1 MPSAPPT
8 AIREDRY
15 PSRVAPRPRLIPRV
29 DPVLYPGG
37 PVTDRLSRDRIA
49 FYESNGY
56 VSEPIL
62 DEEEV
67 AALTGE
73 VSRLVAGGTLRDAE
87 ETITEPSSDAVRSI
101 FRIHALSPL
110 FARLA
115 RDRRLLDVARQ
126 ILGSEVYLHQSRVN
140 LKPGF
145 VGKEFYWHSDF
156 ETWHVEDG
164 MPSMRALSVSV
175 GLTDNHP
182 FNGPLMLIPGSH
194 RTYVSCVGETPRDHY
209 RQSLRKQEYGVP
221 DPASLDRLAQAG
233 GIAAP
238 TGRPAGPS
246 SSSATPCT
254 DRTRTSRPFRART
267 SSSST
272 TASRTSWRNR
282 TVDTRPAPST
292 SRPDRMSSRYDQR
305 RCQAGRRRSL
315 RRRLGMAKRQ

>member
-1 MPSAPPT
+1 MGPSPT
-8 AIREDRY
+8 ASRETG
-15 PSRVAPRPRLIPRV
+15 S
-29 DPVLYPGG
+29 
-37 PVTDRLSRDRIA
+37 A

-56 VSEPIL
+56 LSEPIL

-67 AALTGE
+67 AALTAE
-73 VSRLVAGGTLRDAE
+73 LSRLVAGGTLRDAE

-164 MPSMRALSVSV
+164 MPRMRALSVSLA
-175 GLTDNHP
+175 LTDNHP
-182 FNGPLMLIPGSH
+182 FNGPLMLIRGSH
-194 RTYVSCVGETPRDHY
+194 RTYVACVGETPRDHY

-221 DPASLDRLAQAG
+221 DTASLDRLAQAG
-233 GIAAP
+233 GVAAP
-238 TGRPAGPS
+238 TGPAGRAVFFECNTMHGSNSNISPFPRTNVFFVYNSVENSLTEPYCGHPPRPEHIAARQDVVPLRPTSLS
-246 SSSATPCT
+246 SGS
-254 DRTRTSRPFRART
+254 
-267 SSSST
+267 
-272 TASRTSWRNR
+272 
-282 TVDTRPAPST
+282 PA
-292 SRPDRMSSRYDQR
+292 
-305 RCQAGRRRSL
+305 
-315 RRRLGMAKRQ
+315 

>member
-1 MPSAPPT
+1 MHSNPST

-29 DPVLYPGG
+29 DPVLYPDG

-56 VSEPIL
+56 LSEPIL

-67 AALTGE
+67 AALTAE
-73 VSRLVAGGTLRDAE
+73 LSRLVAGGTLRDAE

-164 MPSMRALSVSV
+164 MPRMRALSVSLA
-175 GLTDNHP
+175 LTDNHP

-194 RTYVSCVGETPRDHY
+194 RTYVACVGETPRDHY

-238 TGRPAGPS
+238 TGPAGRAVFFECNTMHGSNSNISPFPRTNVFFVYNSVENSLTEPYCGHAPRPEHIAARQDVVPLRPTSLS
-246 SSSATPCT
+246 SGS
-254 DRTRTSRPFRART
+254 
-267 SSSST
+267 
-272 TASRTSWRNR
+272 
-282 TVDTRPAPST
+282 PA
-292 SRPDRMSSRYDQR
+292 
-305 RCQAGRRRSL
+305 
-315 RRRLGMAKRQ
+315 